1 MERIRRSIK
10 DTDTQIKLIARAKD
24 LVIMGYYNNLEL
36 ACIIV
41 LQAHR
46 SV

>member
-10 DTDTQIKLIARAKD
+10 SVDLQIKLISRAKD
-24 LVIMGYYNNLEL
+24 LVIMGYYKNLEL

-41 LQAHR
+41 LQNHR
-46 SV
+46 MK